1 MPYLFS
7 LKPNVMSCYNLQVG
21 HTTLL
26 RAWTFSKKIANLEL
40 NNLTWICSNFAGNNS
55 RPLRIRKKVHVLWI
69 QSDIYT
75 SNHKKVRNKKMLDE
89 IFGKER
95 MDESNGRIL
104 QCNSF
109 TETTVVRKNIN
120 HF

>member
-55 RPLRIRKKVHVLWI
+55 RPLRIRKKGSRALNSVGHLYK
-69 QSDIYT
+69 QPQ
-75 SNHKKVRNKKMLDE
+75 
-89 IFGKER
+89 
-95 MDESNGRIL
+95 ES
-104 QCNSF
+104 
-109 TETTVVRKNIN
+109 
-120 HF
+120 